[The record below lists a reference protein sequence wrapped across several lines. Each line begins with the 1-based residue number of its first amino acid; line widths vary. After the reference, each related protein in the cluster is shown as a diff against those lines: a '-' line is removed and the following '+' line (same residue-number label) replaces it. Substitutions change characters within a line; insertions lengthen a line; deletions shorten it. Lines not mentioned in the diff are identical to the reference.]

1 MKRDLEL
8 IRKILLHFEKDE
20 EIKVI
25 NYQDILDEK
34 KLQIEGYDGRT
45 IVEHL
50 NLLFEANYI
59 NGEPEMSNTGRLY
72 AVHPFRLTWE
82 GHEFLDATR
91 NESLFQKAI
100 EISKKK
106 SLNLPVDIFK
116 SLMLKLISGELNL

>member
-8 IRKILLHFEKDE
+8 IRKILLHFEDDE
-20 EIKVI
+20 EIKLI
-25 NYQDILDEK
+25 NYQDILDQK
-34 KLQIEGYDGRT
+34 KIQIEGYDGGT

-59 NGEPEMSNTGRLY
+59 NGEPEVSKTGRLY

-91 NESLFQKAI
+91 NESLFKKAMA
-100 EISKKK
+100 ISRKK